1 MSFAAALSSGSSQL
15 RRTSKSRYYL
25 GANTAWFCAFS
36 ELALSTTSCLQT
48 LLLLQRVI
56 NTSAD
61 QQARQWCNTGLGDAL
76 RI

>member
-48 LLLLQRVI
+48 LLLLLLQRVI

-61 QQARQWCNTGLGDAL
+61 AAL
-76 RI
+76 ALATHYAFSGC